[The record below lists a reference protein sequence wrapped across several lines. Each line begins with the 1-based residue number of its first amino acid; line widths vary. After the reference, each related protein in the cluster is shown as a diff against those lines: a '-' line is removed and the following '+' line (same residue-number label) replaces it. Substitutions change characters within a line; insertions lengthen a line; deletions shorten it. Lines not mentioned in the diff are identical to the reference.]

1 VPTPVWGRDE
11 LNAGEGW
18 NSNSM
23 IAWLIA
29 RAGLRAATLQPPPH
43 GRAPGRQAGLEVA
56 RRHEVLGRAN
66 YDPGPRKTTETAPPL
81 HRIAGW
87 LIPRHSSHFSSQWP
101 GAIMRRETDTPRDAA
116 EYVIG
121 GALFFAV
128 STVTAAVMAI
138 GFVVLS
144 PVERLRP

>member
-1 VPTPVWGRDE
+1 
-11 LNAGEGW
+11 
-18 NSNSM
+18 
-23 IAWLIA
+23 
-29 RAGLRAATLQPPPH
+29 
-43 GRAPGRQAGLEVA
+43 
-56 RRHEVLGRAN
+56 
-66 YDPGPRKTTETAPPL
+66 
-81 HRIAGW
+81 
-87 LIPRHSSHFSSQWP
+87 
-101 GAIMRRETDTPRDAA
+101 MRRETDTPRDAA